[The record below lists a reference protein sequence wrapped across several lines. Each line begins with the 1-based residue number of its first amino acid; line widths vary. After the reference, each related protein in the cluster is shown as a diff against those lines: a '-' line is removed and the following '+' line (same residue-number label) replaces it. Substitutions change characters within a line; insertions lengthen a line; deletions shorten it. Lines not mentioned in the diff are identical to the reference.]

1 MVDCTARDR
10 TVRQNS
16 HVRVRQQ
23 MGVGCAA
30 FIVAREDRLECDHA
44 VGVGSLDA
52 TEECRV
58 PAAVCDV
65 ACFVDATLF
74 MSFVFIEDLRGKSLP
89 IDSSSVAV
97 PDINVDVWDGK
108 TGVDIKVL
116 HL

>member
-1 MVDCTARDR
+1 MVDCTARDC

-16 HVRVRQQ
+16 HIRVRQQ
-23 MGVGCAA
+23 MGVGCATV
-30 FIVAREDRLECDHA
+30 IVAREDRLEGDHA
-44 VGVGSLDA
+44 VGVGGLDA
-52 TEECRV
+52 TEEGRV

-74 MSFVFIEDLRGKSLP
+74 MSFVFIGGVREKRLP

-108 TGVDIKVL
+108 TGVDI
-116 HL
+116 